1 MQAERREAWSTR
13 HTADTQEP
21 QRTRD
26 TAGALRW
33 LQCTAGVASLPADIP
48 FVFRHWSADDAS
60 PWHQYILQYRTEY
73 TYRRLGVH
81 RGAHTSDSR
90 TTRLRLR
97 DSSARY
103 SADNVTDSQTLTTG
117 QRAQSE
123 PAVKSIGRTGYRSA
137 PASIGQQHAKLVD
150 DESNV
155 TIMPVS
161 LQHSAVDQQLPV
173 AKSLLRCPAIRI
185 HLNSSSVSSS
195 AAAAAAAA
203 AQGGGVTTQ
212 APSSLPAGTNTT
224 SNLHVLPRVVTECC
238 NTDSRTHHHHHH
250 HQQQQQQQQQPLSS
264 AVTSDSHST
273 LSGRT
278 MRPVPS
284 NGFSIDDR
292 AMLVTSLSLHFIT
305 ALHGMQARSSD
316 ENSVCPSVR
325 LSVRP
330 SVIRVHCDKTEERS
344 VQIFTPYE
352 R

>member
-1 MQAERREAWSTR
+1 MQVERREAWSSR
-13 HTADTQEP
+13 QTADTQEP

-26 TAGALRW
+26 TTGALRW

-81 RGAHTSDSR
+81 RGTHTSDSR
-90 TTRLRLR
+90 TTRVRLR
-97 DSSARY
+97 DASARY
-103 SADNVTDSQTLTTG
+103 SADNVTDSQTLTTC

-137 PASIGQQHAKLVD
+137 PASFGQQHAKLVD
-150 DESNV
+150 DEDNV
-155 TIMPVS
+155 TITPVS
-161 LQHSAVDQQLPV
+161 LLHSVMDQQLPA
-173 AKSLLRCPAIRI
+173 AKSVLRCPAIRI

-195 AAAAAAAA
+195 AAAAA
-203 AQGGGVTTQ
+203 QGGSVTTQ
-212 APSSLPAGTNTT
+212 APSSLPAGTTT

-238 NTDSRTHHHHHH
+238 NADSRTHHHHHH
-250 HQQQQQQQQQPLSS
+250 HQQPVSS

-273 LSGRT
+273 FSGRT

-292 AMLVTSLSLHFIT
+292 TMLVTSLSLHFT
-305 ALHGMQARSSD
+305 SSQ
-316 ENSVCPSVR
+316 
-325 LSVRP
+325 
-330 SVIRVHCDKTEERS
+330 IRR
-344 VQIFTPYE
+344 
-352 R
+352 